1 MAEGR
6 TTRFFPPAR
15 QICLRS
21 YAKINRG
28 LQVLSKREDGF
39 HEIRTVFQTVDL
51 YDRLQIQLSRGRRVE
66 FDSSDNAIHRA
77 DNLVVKALD
86 GLNRLLNLKQ
96 GCRVRLEKRI
106 PVGSG
111 LGGGSSNA
119 AAAIL
124 GMKQLLDLNLSSR
137 QLMEL
142 GESLGSDV
150 PFFFVG
156 GMALGIG
163 RGSEIYP
170 LQEPAVSNVLLVIPY
185 QRVSTEHAY
194 ARLRLRL
201 TKKRGKSMIPVFCS
215 AYLDSRNHNQF
226 LENDFE
232 RTVFRDFPELKRIKR
247 ELRRLGALGA
257 GLTGSGSAIFGLFD
271 SEAKMLKA
279 RETVASDSYQF
290 IETRTLQRQEYWNC
304 LVESLQ

>member
-1 MAEGR
+1 MAEAR
-6 TTRFFPPAR
+6 TTRFPAPVR
-15 QICLRS
+15 QIALRS

-28 LQVLSKREDGF
+28 LQVLGRREDGF
-39 HEIRTVFQTVDL
+39 HEIRTVFQTIDL
-51 YDRLQIQLSRGRRVE
+51 YDRLQIRLRRGQQIE
-66 FDSSDNAIHRA
+66 FDSSNNALHPS
-77 DNLVVKALD
+77 DNLVVKALKA
-86 GLNRLLNLKQ
+86 LNELLGLKQ

-106 PVGSG
+106 PIGSG

-124 GMKQLLDLNLSSR
+124 GMNQLLRLNLSTR
-137 QLMEL
+137 KLCEL

-156 GMALGIG
+156 GTALGIG
-163 RGSEIYP
+163 RGAEIYP
-170 LQEPAVSNVLLVIPY
+170 LQEPASTRVLLVIPY
-185 QRVSTEHAY
+185 QRVSTEQAY
-194 ARLRLRL
+194 ARLRLPL
-201 TKKRGKSMIPVFCS
+201 TKKGRKSMIPVFCS
-215 AYLDSRNHNQF
+215 AYLDSQNHNQF

-232 RTVFRDFPELKRIKR
+232 RTVFHDFPELKRMKH
-247 ELRRLGALGA
+247 ELRRLGASGA
-257 GLTGSGSAIFGLFD
+257 GLTGSGSAIFALFD

-279 RETVASDSYQF
+279 RESVAADTYQF